1 MPDVH
6 LSREYITSIV
16 QPRALNE
23 FKNRVK
29 RALVSDSL
37 RKIRHDTFVNAM
49 WDRAWVPHLKFID
62 EFMRERCIDF

>member
-1 MPDVH
+1 MPNVH

-16 QPRALNE
+16 QPPSLDE

-29 RALVSDSL
+29 RASVSDSL

-49 WDRAWVPHLKFID
+49 WDRAWAPHLKFID
-62 EFMRERCIDF
+62 EFMCERGIDF